1 MSDGPGRPPKIT
13 DSEILSVFR
22 SSSDPVL
29 TTGEVA
35 SQLDITHRGV
45 RDRLEKLDE
54 KGDIK
59 SKKVGARAK
68 VWWDPEYTFTSDQSR

>member
-1 MSDGPGRPPKIT
+1 MSDGPGRSPKFT
-13 DSEILSVFR
+13 DDEILAVFQ

-35 SQLDITHRGV
+35 SEFEITHRGL
-45 RDRLEKLDE
+45 RDRLDKLEEDGE
-54 KGDIK
+54 LK

-68 VWWDPEYTFTSDQSR
+68 VWWDPNHVTVSNS

>member
-1 MSDGPGRPPKIT
+1 MMSDGPGRKPEFT
-13 DSEILSVFR
+13 DEEILAVFQ

-35 SQLDITHRGV
+35 SEFDITHRGV
-45 RDRLEKLDE
+45 RDRLEKLE
-54 KGDIK
+54 ERGKLR

-68 VWWDPEYTFTSDQSR
+68 VWWDPEHTTTSTD